1 METAGIYIHIP
12 FCTIK
17 CNYCDF
23 YSITGNEG
31 LIPRFIK
38 ALCKEIEQCSIDT
51 SGWKFNT
58 IFIGGGTP
66 SLIKAKEIEKVLL
79 CIDNKF
85 GLENIEEFTLEANP
99 GEASKPQ
106 LKQLKNLGVNRL
118 SIGVQSMQTKLLKF
132 LTREHSPKDIYR
144 VFNNAKSIGFDNI
157 NCDLIYSIP
166 GQTKQMWL
174 DDLNTIIKLDPGH
187 ISAYT
192 LTVEKGTDLFKMV
205 KNKMVIMPTSKQT
218 GDWFLDTHELLL
230 LNGYN
235 PYEISNFAKPG
246 LQCMHNMHYW
256 EIDPYLSFGPSA
268 HSFDGSKRWNNV
280 RSINQYL
287 EKIESNKTAISK
299 TEKLSEID
307 KINEYIGFG
316 LRMNKGISLK
326 NIPET
331 YRLEFEH
338 NVKIINGKYTD
349 CFIRSDSSITLS
361 KKGMLYSDNIIPDL
375 LF

>member
-1 METAGIYIHIP
+1 MKTAGIYIHIP

-23 YSITGNEG
+23 YSITENEG

-38 ALCKEIEQCSIDT
+38 AICKEIEQCSIDT
-51 SGWKFNT
+51 SEWKFNT

-66 SLIKAKEIEKVLL
+66 SLIKAIEIEKVLL
-79 CIDNKF
+79 SIDNKF
-85 GLENIEEFTLEANP
+85 GLEYIEEFTLEANP
-99 GEASKPQ
+99 GEAPKPQ

-132 LTREHSPKDIYR
+132 LTRAHSTKDIYR
-144 VFNNAKSIGFDNI
+144 VFNNARSIGFDNI
-157 NCDLIYSIP
+157 NCDLIYSMP
-166 GQTKQMWL
+166 GQTRHMWL
-174 DDLNTIIKLDPGH
+174 DDLKTIIKLDPEH

-205 KNKMVIMPTSKQT
+205 KNKMVIMPTNKQT
-218 GDWFLDTHELLL
+218 SDWFLDTHELLF
-230 LNGYN
+230 LNGYI

-287 EKIESNKTAISK
+287 EKIESNRTAISK

-331 YRLEFEH
+331 YRLKFEH
-338 NVKIINGKYTD
+338 NVKIINEKYTD

>member
-1 METAGIYIHIP
+1 M
-12 FCTIK
+12 
-17 CNYCDF
+17 
-23 YSITGNEG
+23 
-31 LIPRFIK
+31 
-38 ALCKEIEQCSIDT
+38 
-51 SGWKFNT
+51 
-58 IFIGGGTP
+58 
-66 SLIKAKEIEKVLL
+66 
-79 CIDNKF
+79 
-85 GLENIEEFTLEANP
+85 
-99 GEASKPQ
+99 
-106 LKQLKNLGVNRL
+106 
-118 SIGVQSMQTKLLKF
+118 
-132 LTREHSPKDIYR
+132 
-144 VFNNAKSIGFDNI
+144 
-157 NCDLIYSIP
+157 P
-166 GQTKQMWL
+166 GQTRHMWL
-174 DDLNTIIKLDPGH
+174 DDLKTIIKLDPEH

-205 KNKMVIMPTSKQT
+205 KNKMVIMPTNKQT
-218 GDWFLDTHELLL
+218 SDWFLDTHELLF
-230 LNGYN
+230 LNGYI

-287 EKIESNKTAISK
+287 EKIESNRTAISK

-331 YRLEFEH
+331 YRLKFEH
-338 NVKIINGKYTD
+338 NVKIINEKYTD